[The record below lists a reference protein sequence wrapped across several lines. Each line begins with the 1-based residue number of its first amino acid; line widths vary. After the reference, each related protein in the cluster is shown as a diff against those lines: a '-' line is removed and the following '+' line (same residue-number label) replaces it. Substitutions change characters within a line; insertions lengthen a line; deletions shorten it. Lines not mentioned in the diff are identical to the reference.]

1 MTGSDDDLTAP
12 TSVGDDPVIRKGRHM
27 DWVIL
32 VLAGLFEV
40 GWAIGLKY
48 TEGFTRLWPTLW
60 TVSAMLISLWL
71 LGIAMKSLPVGT
83 AYSVWV
89 GVGAVGT
96 VILGIVLL
104 GEPANAARLISV
116 ALIIAGII
124 GLKLVTP
131 A

>member
-1 MTGSDDDLTAP
+1 MAW
-12 TSVGDDPVIRKGRHM
+12 I
-27 DWVIL
+27 IL
-32 VLAGLFEV
+32 VIAGLFEV

-48 TEGFTRLWPTLW
+48 TNGFTRLWPTIW
-60 TVSAMLISLWL
+60 TAMAMLISLWL

-96 VILGIVLL
+96 VILGIFLL
-104 GEPANAARLISV
+104 GEPVSVARLVSI

-124 GLKLVTP
+124 GLKVTS
-131 A
+131 